1 MKEEVLL
8 VGDDLSQLID
18 ISLSL
23 NLGTFSTLIAEHP
36 APLDYMLSETRYSS
50 AGVVLYLRGTENV
63 ADLNALFDAYPDTA
77 FVFLA
82 PQFPASRRRRARR
95 CPSRRLHPAPRG
107 KPDRNRRQSYRA
119 AVSEAT
125 CLSLVMTESRPNPD
139 ALLAKL
145 KREHPGRGRL
155 RIYLGAF
162 PGVGKTYAMLN
173 EAQRRVVYNEDVVV
187 GFVET
192 HGRRGTELQLEGLT
206 VIPRKRV
213 EYHGVAIEEMD
224 VEAVLRRHPAVCLVD
239 ELAHTNA
246 PGSDREKR
254 YEDVEV
260 LLNAGID
267 VVSTLNVQHLESLN
281 DTVESLTGVR
291 VRETLP
297 DSVLDEA
304 DEVILIDLSPEGA
317 RARMAHGH
325 IYAPEQ
331 ARQALESYF
340 RPENLVALRELA
352 LRRTASEVDAQLD
365 EYMREAAH
373 RPEVED
379 RVLVLID
386 ETAFSRTLIR
396 HAWRLAQAFKGE
408 LLVAYIRQ
416 PDLTEPKQRELAKSL
431 DLAEDLNAQI
441 VTLDAPGG
449 ALSIA
454 SFLLAEGVNHVVLP
468 GIKRGLLA
476 RLLRPSMA
484 ELILANTTNVELHL
498 VSQSVAG

>member
-1 MKEEVLL
+1 M
-8 VGDDLSQLID
+8 
-18 ISLSL
+18 
-23 NLGTFSTLIAEHP
+23 
-36 APLDYMLSETRYSS
+36 TRPTP
-50 AGVVLYLRGTENV
+50 V
-63 ADLNALFDAYPDTA
+63 PD
-77 FVFLA
+77 
-82 PQFPASRRRRARR
+82 
-95 CPSRRLHPAPRG
+95 
-107 KPDRNRRQSYRA
+107 
-119 AVSEAT
+119 
-125 CLSLVMTESRPNPD
+125 PD

-192 HGRRGTELQLEGLT
+192 HGRRGTQLQLEGLE

-224 VEAVLRRHPAVCLVD
+224 VEAVLQRHPAVCLVD

-379 RVLVLID
+379 RVLVFVEED
-386 ETAFSRTLIR
+386 EFSRTLVR
-396 HAWRLAQAFKGE
+396 HAWRLAEAFRGE
-408 LLVAYIRQ
+408 LLVTYTKE
-416 PDLTEPKQRELAKSL
+416 PGLTENAQRELARTL
-431 DLAEDLNAQI
+431 DLCEDLNARI
-441 VTLDAPGG
+441 IALDNGSGPSAIA
-449 ALSIA
+449 ALLS
-454 SFLLAEGVNHVVLP
+454 AEGVNHLVLRARP
-468 GIKRGLLA
+468 RGWISRLFGENLSQQ
-476 RLLRPSMA
+476 LLR
-484 ELILANTTNVELHL
+484 LAPRTEQHL
-498 VSQSVAG
+498 VAQDG